1 MNPILIAIAGGSAS
15 GKTTVVKKIIEQL
28 NSKDITVISHDDYYK
43 DLTHL
48 ALTERYKVNF
58 DHPDSIDNDLFVA
71 QLKDLL
77 DGKSISKPK
86 YDFVEHNRSS
96 EYELVEPTKIIIIE
110 GILILEDERVRDL
123 ATIKLFVESD
133 DDIRFIRR
141 LVRDTKERGRSIE
154 SVINQY
160 LTTVKPMYYAFI
172 KPTKRYADIIIPNDS
187 THDVAVDC
195 IARMINDMLNVGKLE
210 LQSI

>member
-48 ALTERYKVNF
+48 ALAERYKVNF

-195 IARMINDMLNVGKLE
+195 IARMINDMLKGEN
-210 LQSI
+210 

>member
-1 MNPILIAIAGGSAS
+1 MNPIVIAIAGCSAS

-195 IARMINDMLNVGKLE
+195 IARMINDMLKGEN
-210 LQSI
+210 

>member
-58 DHPDSIDNDLFVA
+58 DHPDSLDNDLFVA

-141 LVRDTKERGRSIE
+141 LVRDTKERGRSID

-195 IARMINDMLNVGKLE
+195 IARMINDMLKGEN
-210 LQSI
+210 

>member
-195 IARMINDMLNVGKLE
+195 IARMINDMLKGEN
-210 LQSI
+210 

>member
-195 IARMINDMLNVGKLE
+195 IARMINDMLKGEK
-210 LQSI
+210 

>member
-28 NSKDITVISHDDYYK
+28 NSKNITVISHDDYYK

-86 YDFVEHNRSS
+86 YDFVEHNRSN

-195 IARMINDMLNVGKLE
+195 IARMINDMLKGEN
-210 LQSI
+210 

>member
-1 MNPILIAIAGGSAS
+1 MKPILIAVAGGSAS
-15 GKTTVVKKIIEQL
+15 GKTTVVKKIIERL
-28 NSKDITVISHDDYYK
+28 NSTDITVITHDDYYK
-43 DLTHL
+43 YLSEL
-48 ALTERYKVNF
+48 PLEERKKVNF
-58 DHPDSIDNDLFVA
+58 DHPDSLDNDLFVA
-71 QLKDLL
+71 QLSQLL
-77 DGKSISKPK
+77 KGYSIEKPT
-86 YDFVEHNRSS
+86 YDFVEHNRSR
-96 EYELVEPTKIIIIE
+96 EKTTIKPTRIIIAE
-110 GILILEDERVRDL
+110 GILVLEDERVRDL

-195 IARMINDMLNVGKLE
+195 IARMINDMLKGEN
-210 LQSI
+210 

>member
-1 MNPILIAIAGGSAS
+1 MMNPILIAIAGGSAS

-195 IARMINDMLNVGKLE
+195 IARMINDMLKGEN
-210 LQSI
+210 